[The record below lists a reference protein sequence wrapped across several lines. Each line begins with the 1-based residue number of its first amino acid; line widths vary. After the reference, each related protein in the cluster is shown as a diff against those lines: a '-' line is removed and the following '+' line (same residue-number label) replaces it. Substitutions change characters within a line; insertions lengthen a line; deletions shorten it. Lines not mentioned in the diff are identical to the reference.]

1 MKVTKEI
8 EMEDLVNELPEA
20 VGYLREEGIRCLR
33 CGEPIWG
40 SIEDAS
46 KEKGYTDKDI
56 EGFVKDLNKMRNNS

>member
-40 SIEDAS
+40 SLEVAS

-56 EGFVKDLNKMRNNS
+56 EGFVKDLNKIGSNS

>member
-40 SIEDAS
+40 SLEDAS

-56 EGFVKDLNKMRNNS
+56 EGFVKDLNKIGNNS